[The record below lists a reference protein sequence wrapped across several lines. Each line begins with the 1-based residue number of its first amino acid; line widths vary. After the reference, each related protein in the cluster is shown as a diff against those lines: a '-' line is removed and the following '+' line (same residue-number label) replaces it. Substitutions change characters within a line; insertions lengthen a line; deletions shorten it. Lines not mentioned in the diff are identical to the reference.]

1 MEKKYSI
8 GEFAKLTGITERTL
22 RHYDQIGLL
31 KPSEY
36 TEHGHRKYN
45 NHSILELQKILML
58 KFLDLSLEEIS
69 EYLKRPEQD
78 FSKTLADQAK
88 MLEEKRKQ
96 IETVLQTIS
105 RVQSTVSGPE
115 SVDSDSLLVLIHAL
129 KNEEERNR
137 WINEHAGDSVYNKLH
152 SYIFQLESD
161 QEMATWNSKMKRF
174 IREGR
179 KPSDPEVLEHTEDM
193 VSMMKPLVEP
203 HLDDEAKKQLTNNDG
218 SFEELHPYLFPSAF
232 TKEEEKFMGKVMD
245 ELISRKIKLSQHDG
259 S

>member
-1 MEKKYSI
+1 MRTNDNGEKILYWRICK
-8 GEFAKLTGITERTL
+8 TNRNTL

-45 NHSILELQKILML
+45 NHSIAELQKILML

-69 EYLKRPEQD
+69 EYLKQPEQD
-78 FSKTLADQAK
+78 FSKILDHQAR

-105 RVQSTVSGPE
+105 RVQGTVSGPE
-115 SVDSDSLLVLIHAL
+115 SVDPDSLLVLIHAL

-137 WINEHAGDSVYNKLH
+137 WINEHAGDSMYNKLH
-152 SYIFQLESD
+152 SYIVQLESD
-161 QEMATWNSKMKRF
+161 KEMATWNSQMKRF

-179 KPSDPEVLEHTEDM
+179 KPSDPEVLEHTEAM

-203 HLDDEAKKQLTNNDG
+203 HLDDEAKKQLANNDG

-232 TKEEEKFMGKVMD
+232 TKEEEKVMD
-245 ELISRKIKLSQHDG
+245 ELISRKINLSQHDR